1 MFDIFYIGE
10 NQKLVDFVPFAKQ
23 VESEDQINARTKMY
37 WLVESNI
44 ELTDYDIFNFRPDH
58 YDQKYLHLFKWD
70 QSNYGGVSLRP
81 RQYFGDGVKEVNK
94 VVCKKTFD
102 ILHTKTPGKYF
113 DQNPYA
119 SHVWCVDKEYKLT
132 ENINWAPSN
141 FEPNFIHSFH
151 LRGQLEHKYPAQE
164 GGIKLFP
171 KEWKT
176 ADIKYHTH
184 LDASVEYP
192 VMFVKNIDDYSARD
206 TFKEDYV
213 WLIDAEHKVNMD
225 TIDWVPN
232 PFEEE
237 YIHSFRMPYQL
248 TEKYPMQIGGIRLVP
263 KKWKTA
269 DIKIHP
275 ACPIEDENYDV
286 FYVDDTEFTAE
297 VYDEYAQRS
306 RTEWFWIVDREF
318 EFNGK
323 LLFVPAQHEQE
334 YIHVFKIPEHL
345 EYRYPVDNQDPWD
358 VRCGGVRLV
367 NKNFDFTKHK
377 YQDGI
382 VPVRYDIFFVD
393 NPKNF
398 DTTVKK
404 SRTKMFWSIDS
415 EHSISQ
421 ILKYVPTRDEQKYLL
436 NFKIADQLKHKYP
449 DKEGGVYLVPKS
461 INDNTSIKYKGNLS
475 VKSREYPILYVQDV
489 EDLSVV
495 TEDCWL
501 IDKEYQIDDDI
512 DWTPSSFESRHIHTF
527 HVPGQLKHKYPDAM
541 GGVRWVPVDWSNEYV
556 IHDDLPVKPKKY
568 PVILVEDPN
577 DYTQAK
583 GQCWLIDKEYIIDQ
597 DFEWVPSNFEK
608 DFIHTFHV
616 EGQLTHKYPEEM
628 GGIRWVPF
636 DWETAETK
644 IHTDSPFTKP
654 VFEKYTNEEEGR
666 EQTTKDWFWVIEPDV
681 EVNSDFDFNYI
692 PSIWD
697 TNKTHVWQKA
707 NPITGRQYDY
717 GGVMLCPKVPQTKGR
732 PKYIRELACTQRKYP
747 VYTLEPN
754 DYKDGLQG
762 VYERLAHQSST
773 DMYWVIDAF
782 TQLENDFDFSYYP
795 TQWDKKNV
803 HVWQNEDGEHI
814 NVRLIPKNTFLDK
827 EYTDKDI
834 ANNSFEHLKLINT
847 IASRK
852 PKWPV
857 IYLQSLEK
865 KEFTN
870 AIEAQETPFVWTVD
884 PDVKVDQKVLDS
896 GFMPAITDVNKVHA
910 WQKSNPITGKVHA
923 YGGLRLWPTDADY
936 TDITS
941 SALKLNR
948 IKNIQYVKTP
958 GSITKPVDIV
968 MLSYKEDLDLV
979 EDNIAKITNKGFAV
993 EHVRGVKGIFE
1004 AHKEAANRVSSK
1016 MFWVVD
1022 ADADVYADF
1031 NFDYIPDVYDEEVV
1045 HVWSSINPV
1054 NGLEYGYGGV
1064 KLFPTEMVREATSW
1078 GIDFT
1083 TGLSSR
1089 FKAMQ
1094 ELSCTTRFNTDA
1106 FSTWRSAFRECVKL
1120 TLNEDEESKVR
1131 LDAWLN
1137 TEGGADFAEEAQRG
1151 ALEGNRFAKAN
1162 KNSLEEL
1169 SKINDY
1175 KWLEET
1181 YESISN

>member
-958 GSITKPVDIV
+958 GSITKPFDIV